1 MYFGILTLATAFV
14 ISIIAAYYSIVGLTA
29 IFAASV
35 IPIIIMGGALETGKV
50 VTAVWLH
57 RNWNRA
63 RIWMRTYLAFAT
75 VVLMFI
81 TSMGIFG
88 FLSKAHI
95 EQTAANTE
103 AVAQI
108 ERVTLEI
115 ARAQAVVASADDRIK
130 RLESQGSGSDAQV
143 QTQIDKE
150 QERIDNA
157 YKRIQPAIDEQNRII
172 GSQAKLYQ
180 DELDRIDNSLKTL
193 QSYIDAGDTKKAQQ
207 MIGASADGVFGKKT
221 AEKIGDWKAAKQVE
235 RQALLSKIE
244 QATNNPQARAAAQE
258 IKRLRQGVE
267 REIAE
272 SNKLINRL
280 RANIG
285 KTEKTN
291 DIDAQVDELRKRI
304 TQANAEVDTLT
315 QQKFELEANNR
326 KLEAEV
332 GPVKYIAEMIYGQTA
347 DNNMLEEAVRWVII
361 ILVLVFDPL
370 AIVLIL
376 AGAQQL
382 SWARKDAEEKRNA
395 EILGWEDE
403 WKGQD
408 DPEVAF
414 ENTEPPVDEV
424 TKGDPTEPGWM
435 YRPHTP
441 ETHPYLNKGFV
452 QPEGWPTVGPIVAQ
466 PAEEEKVEDKKDD
479 NKSFNLGVADSAV
492 EMNLQPDVEQEIQQ
506 PPEPVAKPSFGNFK
520 HFAYP
525 NEIKESKNELVQ
537 NTPPQPVVEEA
548 PNKDEPDV
556 AEVVGG
562 DQTES
567 TAYTDTHTE
576 QPEINLLSEAVKNY
590 KMPATKAGKVLQ
602 TTPLFKE
609 ESATGFGSVF
619 PTINV
624 NKGDIFLRTDYLP
637 SRLFKW
643 NGDKWIEI
651 SKENTSQY
659 AYDVKYIEHLI
670 GKLKS
675 GEYEV
680 EDLSETEQDQI
691 EEYLL
696 KNVQ

>member
-1 MYFGILTLATAFV
+1 MYFGILTLMTAFV

-57 RNWNRA
+57 RNWSRA
-63 RIWMRTYLAFAT
+63 KIWMRTYLAFAT

-108 ERVTLEI
+108 ARVTAEI
-115 ARAQAVVASADDRIK
+115 SRAQAVIASADDRIK

-172 GSQAKLYQ
+172 GGQAKLYQ

-193 QSYIDAGDTKKAQQ
+193 QGYIDAGETKKAQQ

-221 AEKIGDWKAAKQVE
+221 AEKIGEWKAAKQVE

-244 QATNNPQARAAAQE
+244 QATNNPQARAAAAE

-285 KTEKTN
+285 KTEKAGN
-291 DIDAQVDELRKRI
+291 IDAQVDELRKRI
-304 TQANAEVDTLT
+304 SQATTEIDTLT
-315 QQKFELEANNR
+315 QQKFELEASNR

-347 DNNMLEEAVRWVII
+347 DANLLEQAVRWVII
-361 ILVLVFDPL
+361 VLVLVFDPL

-382 SWARKDAEEKRNA
+382 SWARKDAEEKLKA
-395 EILGWEDE
+395 EQDNWDRE
-403 WKGQD
+403 WVGQELDIPADPVNEKG
-408 DPEVAF
+408 EG
-414 ENTEPPVDEV
+414 
-424 TKGDPTEPGWM
+424 KDPTEPGWM

-452 QPEGWPTVGPIVAQ
+452 QPEGWPTVGPIVGQ
-466 PAEEEKVEDKKDD
+466 PAEEEKVEDKKEDD
-479 NKSFNLGVADSAV
+479 KSFNLGVADSAN
-492 EMNLQPDVEQEIQQ
+492 EMDLQPVVEQEIQQ
-506 PPEPVAKPSFGNFK
+506 TPEPVAKPSFGNFK

-525 NEIKESKNELVQ
+525 NEVKGSKNELVQ
-537 NTPPQPVVEEA
+537 EESPQPDIIEETSSDD
-548 PNKDEPDV
+548 KSDDT
-556 AEVVGG
+556 EVVGRNE
-562 DQTES
+562 TES
-567 TAYTDTHTE
+567 TADTDTHTE
-576 QPEINLLSEAVKNY
+576 QPEEVDALAEAVKNF
-590 KMPATKAGKVLQ
+590 KMPTAKAGKVLQ

-609 ESATGFGSVF
+609 ELATGFGSVF
-619 PTINV
+619 PTVNI

-643 NGDKWIEI
+643 NGEKWIEI
-651 SKENTSQY
+651 SKENTSHY

-680 EDLSETEQDQI
+680 DDLSETEQDQI